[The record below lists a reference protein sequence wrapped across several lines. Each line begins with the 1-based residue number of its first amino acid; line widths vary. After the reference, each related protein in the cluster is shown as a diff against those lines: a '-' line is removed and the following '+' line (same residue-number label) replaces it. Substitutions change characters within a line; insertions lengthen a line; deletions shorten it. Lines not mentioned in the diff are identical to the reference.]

1 MIRKIIKIN
10 EELCNGCGLCVNAC
24 HESAIGLVDGK
35 AKLLRDDYCDGLGN
49 CLPVCPTGAIKFEER
64 EALEYNEEE
73 VKRNMELKE
82 QQAKAATPNAVQNQ
96 DGHQQGAHHGMG
108 GGCPGSRMMS
118 LNRQESTPAAASER
132 EASHRTSVSELRQW
146 PVQIQL
152 VPPNAPYF
160 ANANLLIAADCTAY
174 AYGDFHSLMKNKITL
189 IGCPKL
195 DEVDYSEKLTH
206 ILRMNDVKS
215 ITVIRMEVPCCGGI
229 VHAVKTA
236 LANSGKLIPWR
247 VVTIGT
253 DGTILED

>member
-24 HESAIGLVDGK
+24 HESAIGLVNGK

-49 CLPVCPTGAIKFEER
+49 CLPVCPTNAISFEER

-73 VKRNMELKE
+73 VNRNIEKKKVDEAKNSKKE
-82 QQAKAATPNAVQNQ
+82 EKSDHNS
-96 DGHQQGAHHGMG
+96 HQHGFSG
-108 GGCPGSRMMS
+108 GGCPGSRAMS
-118 LNRQESTPAAASER
+118 LQGQEAQSPSQKPAATSSSTPSM
-132 EASHRTSVSELRQW
+132 LRQW

-160 ANANLLIAADCTAY
+160 QNANLLIAADCTAY
-174 AYGDFHSLMKNKITL
+174 AYGDFHQFMKNKITL

-195 DEVDYSEKLTH
+195 DEVDYSVKLTQ
-206 ILRMNDVKS
+206 ILKANDIKS
-215 ITVIRMEVPCCGGI
+215 LTVIRMEVPCCGGI

-236 LANSGKLIPWR
+236 LANSGVMIPWR
-247 VVTIGT
+247 VVTIST
-253 DGTILED
+253 DGSILED

>member
-49 CLPVCPTGAIKFEER
+49 CLPVCPTNAISFEER

-73 VKRNMELKE
+73 VNRNIEMKKAE
-82 QQAKAATPNAVQNQ
+82 QARHSQNEEKA
-96 DGHQQGAHHGMG
+96 HAHHGHHQHGLSG
-108 GGCPGSRMMS
+108 GGCPGSRAMS
-118 LNRQESTPAAASER
+118 LQREEAQATSQAPVTAPVSTPSM
-132 EASHRTSVSELRQW
+132 LRQW

-160 ANANLLIAADCTAY
+160 QNANLLIAADCTAY
-174 AYGDFHSLMKNKITL
+174 AFGDFHQFMKNKITL

-195 DEVDYSEKLTH
+195 DEVDYSVKLTQ
-206 ILRMNDVKS
+206 ILKMNDIKS
-215 ITVIRMEVPCCGGI
+215 LTVIRMEVPCCGGI

-236 LANSGKLIPWR
+236 MANSGVMIPWR

-253 DGTILED
+253 DGSIIED

>member
-1 MIRKIIKIN
+1 MVRKIIKID

-24 HESAIGLVDGK
+24 HESAIGLVGGK

-49 CLPVCPTGAIKFEER
+49 CLPVCPTGAISFEER

-73 VKRNMELKE
+73 VKRNIDEKKQVTQHSKELD
-82 QQAKAATPNAVQNQ
+82 T
-96 DGHQQGAHHGMG
+96 GHQQGVHHGKG

-118 LNRQESTPAAASER
+118 LNRQENHAVITEGEPSQKAS
-132 EASHRTSVSELRQW
+132 ASELRQW

-152 VPPNAPYF
+152 VPPNAAYF
-160 ANANLLIAADCTAY
+160 SNAHLLIAADCTAY
-174 AYGDFHSLMKNKITL
+174 AYGNFHSFMKNKITL

-195 DEVDYSEKLTH
+195 DEVDYSEKLTK
-206 ILRMNDVKS
+206 ILQMNDLKS

-229 VHAVKTA
+229 VQAAKTA
-236 LANSGKLIPWR
+236 MANSKKLIPWS

-253 DGTILED
+253 DGTILVD

>member
-1 MIRKIIKIN
+1 MIRQIIKIN
-10 EELCNGCGLCVNAC
+10 EDLCNGCGLCVQAC

-49 CLPVCPTGAIKFEER
+49 CLPVCPTGAISFEER

-73 VKRNMELKE
+73 VKQNI
-82 QQAKAATPNAVQNQ
+82 AKASQKPHSVPT
-96 DGHQQGAHHGMG
+96 
-108 GGCPGSRMMS
+108 GGCPGSRVMNLDRPKTEKS
-118 LNRQESTPAAASER
+118 EQNIQEDE
-132 EASHRTSVSELRQW
+132 HRDAGSMLRQW

-160 ANANLLIAADCTAY
+160 QNADLLIAADCTAY
-174 AYGDFHSLMKNKITL
+174 AHGDFHRFMKNKITL

-195 DEVDYSEKLTH
+195 DDVDYSVKLAQ
-206 ILRMNDVKS
+206 ILKENAIRS

-236 LANSGKLIPWR
+236 MVNSGQIIPWK
-247 VVTIGT
+247 VITIGT
-253 DGTILED
+253 DGTIQEDN

>member
-1 MIRKIIKIN
+1 MVRKIIKIN

-49 CLPVCPTGAIKFEER
+49 CLPVCPTNAIRFEER

-73 VKRNMELKE
+73 VNRNIANSKK
-82 QQAKAATPNAVQNQ
+82 QQDEKKVEAIP
-96 DGHQQGAHHGMG
+96 HHPVS
-108 GGCPGSRMMS
+108 GGCPGSRAMS
-118 LNRQESTPAAASER
+118 IAREEQEKQTETLAPP
-132 EASHRTSVSELRQW
+132 TSSPSMLRQW

-160 ANANLLIAADCTAY
+160 QNADLLIAADCTAY
-174 AYGDFHSLMKNKITL
+174 AFGDFHQFMKNKITI

-195 DEVDYSEKLTH
+195 DDVDYSIKLSQ
-206 ILRMNDVKS
+206 ILSANAIKS

-236 LANSGKLIPWR
+236 MVSSGQIIPWK
-247 VVTIGT
+247 VITIGT
-253 DGTILED
+253 DGRVVEES

>member
-1 MIRKIIKIN
+1 MIRKIININ
-10 EELCNGCGLCVNAC
+10 EDLCNGCGLCVNAC

-49 CLPVCPTGAIKFEER
+49 CLPVCPTDAISFEER

-73 VKRNMELKE
+73 VNRNIERKKAE
-82 QQAKAATPNAVQNQ
+82 EAERSRNSHVHQAQ
-96 DGHQQGAHHGMG
+96 HAHPHGLGG
-108 GGCPGSRMMS
+108 GGCPGSRVTYLQGQPEQATTEAPPS
-118 LNRQESTPAAASER
+118 NQTPSM
-132 EASHRTSVSELRQW
+132 LRQW

-160 ANANLLIAADCTAY
+160 QDANLLIAADCTAY
-174 AYGDFHSLMKNKITL
+174 AFGDFHRFMKNKITL

-195 DEVDYSEKLTH
+195 DEVDYSVKLTQ
-206 ILRMNDVKS
+206 ILSMNRIKS
-215 ITVIRMEVPCCGGI
+215 LTVIRMEVPCCGGI

-236 LANSGKLIPWR
+236 MANSGVMIPWQ

-253 DGTILED
+253 DGTIIED